1 MRANASSASARK
13 WFVRQAVH
21 WLRPLYYEARRT
33 RRKNV
38 AVLVGH
44 EAYLDASGTDAGQR
58 VVAFAG
64 FVSTPVKWVRF
75 IRDWVD
81 VLRRF
86 EVDAFHMAP
95 FFAAKGEFSQW
106 SNDRRAEIVSALV
119 RVMGDHIE
127 LAVGCGVRVAD
138 YNESLSDEFRQEVRS
153 PEALCLSRC
162 LNLIHSQTPGSE
174 RIAVT
179 LDQDTPEREHN
190 ALHIHHRMRNA
201 FGDDRFTSVQ
211 FSNHR
216 TVMPL
221 QAADILAH
229 QAFQHLR
236 DELPA
241 HGKIRHMMRW
251 VLEGVDQHVLTEFD
265 ATELR
270 QMDELWRA
278 GPPH

>member
-1 MRANASSASARK
+1 MSVETSSVS
-13 WFVRQAVH
+13 VRRQLVH
-21 WLRPLYYEARRT
+21 STVQWLRPLHDASHRIRRPH
-33 RRKNV
+33 V
-38 AVLVGH
+38 AVVVGH

-75 IRDWVD
+75 TRDWVD
-81 VLRRF
+81 VLQRRD
-86 EVDAFHMAP
+86 VDAFHMAP
-95 FFAAKGEFSQW
+95 FFAAKGDFRQW
-106 SNDRRAEIVSALV
+106 SNERRAEIVPELV
-119 RVMGDHIE
+119 RVMGEHIE

-138 YNESLSDEFRQEVRS
+138 FYESLSDDFRQEVRS

-162 LNLIHSQTPGSE
+162 LNLIHSQTPGTE

-241 HGKIRHMMRW
+241 QGRLRYVMRW
-251 VLEGVDQHVLTEFD
+251 ILEGVDRHALTEFD
-265 ATELR
+265 ATELQ